1 MTATSE
7 TITDLDDILVF
18 ICSDYRNRPPFI
30 GRVVRRATAA
40 TLWPHYV
47 NAAGI
52 IPEGPTTPRSEDD
65 EVFTIYKAS
74 SLFIPAELIRTLL
87 GLHAQELDYERLDQY
102 AVVEG
107 YGDWVRMVIAARR
120 EAAPF
125 LTLTL

>member
-1 MTATSE
+1 MSAE

-18 ICSDYRNRPPFI
+18 ICRPEPRGPPLI

-52 IPEGPTTPRSEDD
+52 IPEGPTTPLSEDD

-74 SLFIPAELIRTLL
+74 SLFIPAGLIRTLL